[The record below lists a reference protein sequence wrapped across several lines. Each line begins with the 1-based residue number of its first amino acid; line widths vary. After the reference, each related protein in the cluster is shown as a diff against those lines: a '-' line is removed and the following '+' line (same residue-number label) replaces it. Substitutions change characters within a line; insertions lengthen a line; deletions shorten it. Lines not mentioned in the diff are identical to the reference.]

1 MHVSSAAARSLR
13 SARASIGAGAG
24 LAALLVAPGLA
35 CAHGVRGVAIDGAL
49 PAVDGWS
56 LSIVVLIAAS
66 GLAYALGAHRLAL
79 HRACLRGPEAPRRHH
94 FLEGLWFAGG
104 LFVMAAALLG
114 PLEDWTD
121 RSFAAHML
129 QHELLMLVA
138 APMLVVGRPLARFAW
153 SFPAASRRHM
163 RQRLARLRAAIGWR
177 VFTSAA
183 GACAVQAVGLFA
195 WHVPAWFRA
204 ATVNPGLHA
213 LQHSTFVVTAL
224 CFWWTVL
231 RPGPPRRV
239 AAPALASLFVT
250 TLATGALGALL
261 TFTTHLWYAL
271 PGFAPPWGMSLV
283 DDQQLGG
290 LLMWVPGGAVY
301 LVAGLVVLVRT
312 LRSPSSRSR
321 ASVAHGTRETDAD
334 AGLGGAAALR
344 VRRGT

>member
-1 MHVSSAAARSLR
+1 MHLSVTAACSLR
-13 SARASIGAGAG
+13 SARARHGATA
-24 LAALLVAPGLA
+24 LAALAAIPGRA
-35 CAHGVRGVAIDGAL
+35 GAHGLHAASIAGAV
-49 PAVDGWS
+49 PAVDAWS
-56 LSIVVLIAAS
+56 LCIVALIAAS
-66 GLAYALGAHRLAL
+66 ALAYALGAQRLAL
-79 HRACLRGPEAPRRHH
+79 HRAWLRGPEASRRDH
-94 FLEGLWFAGG
+94 FLQGLWFAGG

-138 APMLVVGRPLARFAW
+138 APMLVLGRPLARFAW
-153 SFPAASRRHM
+153 SFPAAARRHM
-163 RQRLARLRAAIGWR
+163 RARLAGLRVAIGWR
-177 VFTSAA
+177 VFTSTA
-183 GACAVQAVGLFA
+183 GACAIQTVGLFA

-204 ATVNPGLHA
+204 ATVHPGLHA

-239 AAPALASLFVT
+239 AAPALASLFIT
-250 TLATGALGALL
+250 TLTTGALGALL
-261 TFTTHLWYAL
+261 TFTTHVWYAL
-271 PGFAPPWGMSLV
+271 PGFAPPWGMTLV

-312 LRSPSSRSR
+312 LRNPTSRSR
-321 ASVAHGTRETDAD
+321 ASVARATPATDAD
-334 AGLGGAAALR
+334 AGLGGAAVLR
-344 VRRGT
+344 ARSGT